1 VSVRGLSGRTA
12 IVTGGAQ
19 GIGRAI
25 TLRLAAE
32 GCKVAIFDLDL
43 SAAQRVAD
51 EINSA
56 HRAPVA
62 LAIQCDVSKA
72 ADIDAAVGR
81 TVEAFGALDIAV
93 SNAGVSQLPK
103 SAIKVTAEEMDHT
116 FAVNAK
122 AILFMAQRAIPEFR
136 SRGGGALLTIAS
148 TAAVRPR
155 PGMAAYNSSK
165 FAAVGLSKTLALE
178 LARHNVRVNIV
189 CPVAGETPMLDKYMT
204 GDPAQ
209 NRQMLIDTIPM
220 GRLAQPEDI
229 GAAAL
234 YLVEDASRFVTGVV
248 LEVDGGRCV

>member
-1 VSVRGLSGRTA
+1 MRLNDKIAV
-12 IVTGGAQ
+12 VTGAGSGYGE
-19 GIGRAI
+19 GIA
-25 TLRLAAE
+25 TAFCAE
-32 GCKVAIFDLDL
+32 GCKVAILDLDL
-43 SAAQRVAD
+43 PAAERVASQL
-51 EINSA
+51 NA
-56 HRAPVA
+56 LHGATVA
-62 LAIQCDVSKA
+62 LPIRCDVANA
-72 ADIDAAVGR
+72 ADIDAAITR
-81 TVEAFGALDIAV
+81 TVEAFGGLDIAV

-103 SAIKVTAEEMDHT
+103 SAMKVTAEEMDHT
-116 FAVNAK
+116 FAVNTK
-122 AILFMAQRAIPEFR
+122 AILFMAQRVVPEFR
-136 SRGGGALLTIAS
+136 KRGGGALLTIAS

-178 LARHNVRVNIV
+178 LARHAVRVNIV

-229 GAAAL
+229 AAAAL
-234 YLVEDASRFVTGVV
+234 YLVEDKSSFVTGVV